1 MIHFLENLPAISSH
15 LVGGGAVGG
24 GAVGGG
30 AVGGGAGVA
39 GEPVVGSVENKLPQ
53 LVRFCISILMES
65 GTNG

>member
-1 MIHFLENLPAISSH
+1 MIHFLENLLAISSH
-15 LVGGGAVGG
+15 LVGG